1 MENIGLGLEIY
12 EGSTSRINLKKLI
25 RYIDKWNSD
34 FSQINMKELI
44 DKIMTWDKDRQIIFT
59 SFFIQNK
66 RRKDIMSEWAFSGWK
81 VDKELKMSVKS
92 ISECPEILS

>member
-1 MENIGLGLEIY
+1 MENIGLGYDIE
-12 EGSTSRINLKKLI
+12 ETTKRINLKKLC

-44 DKIMTWDKDRQIIFT
+44 DKIMTWDRDRQIIFT

-66 RRKDIMSEWAFSGWK
+66 RRKDIMIEWTYSGWK
-81 VDKELKMSVKS
+81 VDKELKMSVKL
-92 ISECPEILS
+92 ISECEEILS